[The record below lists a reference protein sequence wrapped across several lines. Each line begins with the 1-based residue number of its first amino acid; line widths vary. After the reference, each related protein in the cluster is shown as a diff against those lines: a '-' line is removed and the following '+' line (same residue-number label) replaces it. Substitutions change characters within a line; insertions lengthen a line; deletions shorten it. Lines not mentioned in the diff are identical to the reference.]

1 MKAMIKGIGVDII
14 ETSRIEEIIRDK
26 GDSFLK
32 RTFTPFEQDYCRQ
45 KKRSMYQ
52 SFGARFAAKEAVFKV
67 LGTGWQKGVGWLQIE
82 IRNDSLGKP
91 AAVLSGEAKERAE
104 RMGISELHLS
114 VSHTEGYCAAFAV
127 GE

>member
-1 MKAMIKGIGVDII
+1 MIKGIGVDII
-14 ETSRIEEIIRDK
+14 ETARITEIIRDK
-26 GDSFLK
+26 GDTFLN
-32 RTFTPFEQDYCRQ
+32 RTFTPFEQEYCRQ
-45 KKRSMYQ
+45 KKRGMYQ

-67 LGTGWQKGVGWLQIE
+67 LGTGWQKGVSWLQIE

-91 AAVLSGEAKERAE
+91 VAVLSGEARARAE
-104 RMGISELHLS
+104 RMGISELYLS